1 MSQPTP
7 FRLHDPWLLQP
18 LPPYGTLTDDDY
30 AALGFRCGLEI
41 HQQLLTA
48 RKLFC
53 RCPAGRY
60 NRDSHDAEILRHMRP
75 TLSEM
80 GEYDGT
86 ALMEFKTRKEIVYL
100 LNRET
105 VCTYEMDDAPPFEM
119 DDAALDGSLLMAMLL
134 GCSVVSEVHITR
146 KQYLDGSIPT
156 GFQRTA
162 IVGTDGRVPFGA
174 RSVRIRQISI
184 EEDSCRE
191 VSDQGHRRVYRTDR
205 LGMPLI
211 ETVTDPDMRTP
222 AEAMA
227 VGQILRWL
235 ARAGGMVRTGAGAGR
250 QDVNVSVAG
259 GTRIEIKGVPSLRAV
274 GRLTH
279 NEALRQRSL
288 LGIRAELARR
298 GVGAEAIADQL
309 VDVTPQVRGTACGFI
324 AQAVAEGAFVGACPL
339 PGFQGL
345 LEAPTQPRTSF
356 LKEFSDRVRVI
367 ACLDKLPNL
376 IVSTQNA
383 PSLSSSEWERVA
395 KACGTEADVPI
406 IVVWGSR
413 ADVETAAREIAI
425 RARDA
430 VRGVPN
436 ETRQALDDGTNG
448 FERILPGADR
458 MYPDTDLPPIRL
470 EDARLDGIAARQP
483 LRPWERRE
491 KLRRLEV
498 GDDLADRLSRHRAWD
513 LFAHLVDRLEPGGAF
528 GATALASLL
537 LDRSNPR
544 PASLRVAGR
553 WWEDI
558 VAALTAGRLIPEAVW
573 ASEDEPVARV
583 DDRTGRGLFEA
594 AFAAATGPGSPAWPA
609 DGARRAQALMGA
621 VMPALRGRVPG
632 RTVRAWLETSLA
644 EARS

>member
-1 MSQPTP
+1 LAIVSLPSQY
-7 FRLHDPWLLQP
+7 RLSDPWLLQP
-18 LPPYGTLTDDDY
+18 LPPYGTLSDDDY

-41 HQQLLTA
+41 HQQLLTV

-60 NRDSHDAEILRHMRP
+60 HHERHDAEILRHMRP

-100 LNRET
+100 LKRET
-105 VCTYEMDDAPPFEM
+105 VCTYEMDDAPPFEI
-119 DDAALDGSLLMAMLL
+119 DDVALDGSLLMAMLL
-134 GCSVVSEVHITR
+134 GCNVVSEVHITR

-162 IVGTDGRVPFGA
+162 IIGTDGQVPFGA

-191 VSDQGHRRVYRTDR
+191 VSDKGHRRVYRTDR

-222 AEAMA
+222 QEAMA

-235 ARAGGMVRTGAGAGR
+235 ARSGGMVRTGAGAAR
-250 QDVNVSVAG
+250 QDVNVSVNG
-259 GTRIEIKGVPSLRAV
+259 GTRVEIKGVPSLREV

-288 LGIRAELARR
+288 LGIRGELAHR
-298 GVGAEAIADQL
+298 GVTVESITDRL
-309 VDVTPQVRGTACGFI
+309 VDVSTQVRGTACGFI
-324 AQAVAEGAFVGACPL
+324 AQAVAQGAMVGACPL

-345 LEAPTQPRTSF
+345 LDVSTQPRTSF

-367 ACLDKLPNL
+367 ACLDQLPNL
-376 IVSTQNA
+376 VASSQNA
-383 PSLSSSEWERVA
+383 PSLSSAEWERVA
-395 KACGTEADVPI
+395 KACGTAADVPV

-430 VRGVPN
+430 VLGVPN

-458 MYPDTDLPPIRL
+458 MYPDTDLPPIPL
-470 EDARLDGIAARQP
+470 EDARVDGIAARLP

-491 KLRRLEV
+491 KLQHAPGRRGPRGAHV
-498 GDDLADRLSRHRAWD
+498 PPSRLGPVRAPCRSP
-513 LFAHLVDRLEPGGAF
+513 AVRLP
-528 GATALASLL
+528 LH
-537 LDRSNPR
+537 R
-544 PASLRVAGR
+544 PAAG
-553 WWEDI
+553 
-558 VAALTAGRLIPEAVW
+558 VAAAGPLHAAAGQPARGRPLVGRDGGRPGRRQGDSRGRLGQ
-573 ASEDEPVARV
+573 R
-583 DDRTGRGLFEA
+583 GRG
-594 AFAAATGPGSPAWPA
+594 S
-609 DGARRAQALMGA
+609 R
-621 VMPALRGRVPG
+621 VRGR
-632 RTVRAWLETSLA
+632 T
-644 EARS
+644 